1 MKATKKDPRLEAAR
15 REVLRRGRKYHG
27 VRLFPKKYFTEWRKL
42 AIEYYGA
49 DMKAADT
56 KDEVAEIIISV
67 IESHSKHTGDFE
79 LEPVESN
86 LEWLAYDYR
95 FYTDVAYAYPQLRV
109 SATQMKKRV
118 VEMAAEKLNL
128 DQAGLPKIV
137 PFDPF
142 NL

>member
-27 VRLFPKKYFTEWRKL
+27 VRLFPKIYFTEWRKL
-42 AIEYYGA
+42 AVEYYGE

-67 IESHSKHTGDFE
+67 IESHSKHADDFE
-79 LEPVESN
+79 RDSVESD
-86 LEWLAYDYR
+86 LDWLAYQYR

-109 SATQMKKRV
+109 SATQMKIRL

-142 NL
+142 SL